1 VSSAADCDALQGRL
15 AALRVPRV
23 QVVEACKDLDTSVD
37 VVLVCTKA
45 YDLETVGQE
54 LGGRIRPDT
63 ILITF
68 QNGIGN
74 VERLAEALGGPGRG
88 IVIGG
93 LTYVVATKI
102 APGVIHQSGGPKRVA
117 FGPTQP
123 PVPADVWARLQD
135 IEGRMSRAQ
144 IQVKL
149 VENVNGELWEKF
161 GSIITFAGF
170 TSATRRTIEPILREP
185 TAEGLMRR
193 CVASA
198 NGATVR
204 GSIGTKPPRAL
215 PSLRDDAR

>member
-1 VSSAADCDALQGRL
+1 MCAH
-15 AALRVPRV
+15 
-23 QVVEACKDLDTSVD
+23 QVVEACKDLDASVD

-54 LGGRIRPDT
+54 LSGCIRPDT

-74 VERLAEALGGPGRG
+74 AERLAEALGGPSRG
-88 IVIGG
+88 TVIGG
-93 LTYVVATKI
+93 LTYVVATKV

-123 PVPADVWARLQD
+123 PATPEVWARLQD

-149 VENVNGELWEKF
+149 VENVNEELWEKF

-185 TAEGLMRR
+185 TAEDLMRR
-193 CVASA
+193 CATSTNGGSKSA
-198 NGATVR
+198 HR
-204 GSIGTKPPRAL
+204 H
-215 PSLRDDAR
+215 